1 MKRMMV
7 MILVAALGAVSG
19 HAAKPG
25 RDIIRE
31 AGALWGREGA
41 MVTIEGTVAREIWQH
56 MVAPPK
62 GYGHETYFDMGTFQ
76 IVIYSK
82 DQIECDGT
90 VRATGTV
97 VRIEGSSKNPR
108 RKEAC
113 TEYHVAV
120 DSWECLK

>member
-1 MKRMMV
+1 MKQMMGMV
-7 MILVAALGAVSG
+7 LVAALCAAAVY
-19 HAAKPG
+19 AAKPG
-25 RDIIRE
+25 QDVIRD
-31 AGALWGREGA
+31 GGKLWGREGA
-41 MVTIEGTVAREIWQH
+41 RVVIEGKVAREIWQH
-56 MVAPPK
+56 MMAPPS
-62 GYGHETYFDMGTFQ
+62 GYGHETYFDMGRLQ

-82 DQIECDGT
+82 DIIECGGT

-97 VRIEGSSKNPR
+97 VKIEGQSKNPR

>member
-7 MILVAALGAVSG
+7 VIIAAALCAASG
-19 HAAKPG
+19 YAAKPDRG
-25 RDIIRE
+25 IIRD

-41 MVTIEGTVAREIWQH
+41 RVTIEGKVAREIWQH
-56 MVAPPK
+56 MMAPPG
-62 GYGHETYFDMGTFQ
+62 GYGHETYFDMGRFQ
-76 IVIYSK
+76 IVIYSR
-82 DQIECDGT
+82 DLIECDGT

-97 VRIEGSSKNPR
+97 VKIEGSSKNPR